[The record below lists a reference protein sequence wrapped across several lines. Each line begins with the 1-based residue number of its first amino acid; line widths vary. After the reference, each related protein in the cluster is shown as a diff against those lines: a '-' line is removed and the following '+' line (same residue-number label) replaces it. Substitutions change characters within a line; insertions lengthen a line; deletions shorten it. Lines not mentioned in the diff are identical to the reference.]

1 MKRKIGKEIL
11 EWVICF
17 VVAYVIYLIVN
28 YFIGTVSGIK
38 QSSMYPTAK
47 DGEKVLISRRV
58 LWNKEIKRGDIVTIE
73 APLGLGE
80 EGLAEYSKH
89 KGLGWFSYYVMGI
102 GKKSYIKR
110 VIALEGEHLVIA
122 EDGKIYIDDKKLE
135 EDYLTEEN
143 TPRLGD
149 VYDIT
154 IPEGYVF
161 VMGDNRE
168 GSKDSRE
175 FGAVP
180 VDKIEGKV
188 GIRIW
193 PLNKIGAL

>member
-89 KGLGWFSYYVMGI
+89 KGLGWFSYHVMGI

-122 EDGKIYIDDKKLE
+122 EDGKIYIDDEKLE

-149 VYDIT
+149 VYDI
-154 IPEGYVF
+154 IVPEGYVF